1 MPFLLSVCQLDT
13 SSEELKKRNYMQ
25 WPLSGGCGWA
35 CSSYSLLHLEKQ
47 TNKTRKHKHA
57 WFWNSIQDLLWTYG
71 LGPEAY
77 LDMVIQGHS

>member
-1 MPFLLSVCQLDT
+1 
-13 SSEELKKRNYMQ
+13 MQ

-35 CSSYSLLHLEKQ
+35 CSIYSLLHLEKQ

-77 LDMVIQGHS
+77 LDMVIQGHSWTWLSQQPLHTHSYPGYPVT